1 MTQIPK
7 KLTILFAIFSVIS
20 CAPRVKPLPCAVLH
34 RPAPLDKTVFIS
46 ITPDKTDTDVGG
58 KILIMEYQATKNSIE
73 AVCGK

>member
-1 MTQIPK
+1 
-7 KLTILFAIFSVIS
+7 
-20 CAPRVKPLPCAVLH
+20 VLH